1 MPINAQILDNPKSD
15 RVRRIADLTRAKGR
29 ERSGRFLIEG
39 PQSVREAVTWRPDV
53 VQDLY
58 VEVSQ
63 ALEHPRIIS
72 STLEKIVETS
82 QDATI
87 YVHYCTGD
95 VMRRISPDA
104 QGIVAVGNA
113 ESMHAGAD
121 DVELGKNGRGPQ
133 IAAFWQVRD
142 PGNAGTVIRSADAA
156 GCAGVVLVD
165 DCVDIFNPKVIRS
178 TAGSLFH
185 LPVVSMGTDE
195 YFDWCAER
203 GLAVYAADVYG
214 TDARPPEPLTD
225 VLAVP
230 QSLAQAKTVL
240 FGNEARGLTQD
251 VLERV
256 DRIVSIPI
264 YGKAESLNLG
274 TSAAVMLL
282 SLAMS
287 SHVERM

>member
-104 QGIVAVGNA
+104 QGIAAVGNA

-121 DVELGKNGRGPQ
+121 DVELGKNGRAPQ

-142 PGNAGTVIRSADAA
+142 PGNASTVIF
-156 GCAGVVLVD
+156 VD
-165 DCVDIFNPKVIRS
+165 DCVDVLNPKVIRS

-185 LPVVSMGTDE
+185 LPVLAMSTDE
-195 YFDWCAER
+195 FFTWTGDHNMDVW
-203 GLAVYAADVYG
+203 AADVYG
-214 TDARPPEPLTD
+214 TEERKPESLPA
-225 VLAVP
+225 VLADKAAVEAP
-230 QSLAQAKTVL
+230 KAVL
-240 FGNEARGLTQD
+240 FGNEARGLEPDILT
-251 VLERV
+251 RCG
-256 DRIVSIPI
+256 RIVSIPL

-274 TSAAVMLL
+274 TSAAVMLMSL
-282 SLAMS
+282 SMS
-287 SHVERM
+287 GHVERM

>member
-1 MPINAQILDNPKSD
+1 MKSEVIANPRAE
-15 RVRRIADLTRAKGR
+15 RVRRVSELADRKGR
-29 ERSGRFLIEG
+29 KRSGRFMVEG
-39 PQSVREAVTWRPDV
+39 PQSVRELLSWHPDIV
-53 VQDLY
+53 EDLY
-58 VEVSQ
+58 VEVVSAEPDAAFITPTVAQMAGKAMQ
-63 ALEHPRIIS
+63 AG
-72 STLEKIVETS
+72 
-82 QDATI
+82 A
-87 YVHYCTGD
+87 YVHKVTHA
-95 VMRRISPDA
+95 VMQHMSSDA
-104 QGIVAVGNA
+104 QGVLAVADMRAFLDSAVIDGDSD
-113 ESMHAGAD
+113 ERTM
-121 DVELGKNGRGPQ
+121 V
-133 IAAFWQVRD
+133 AAFWQVRD

-195 YFDWCAER
+195 YFDWCGTWTRRVRRRRVWYRRTAAGTAYGR
-203 GLAVYAADVYG
+203 ACRAAITCASQDGAV
-214 TDARPPEPLTD
+214 R
-225 VLAVP
+225 
-230 QSLAQAKTVL
+230 QR
-240 FGNEARGLTQD
+240 RGLTQD

>member
-104 QGIVAVGNA
+104 QGIAAVGNA

-121 DVELGKNGRGPQ
+121 DVELGKNGRAPQ

-142 PGNAGTVIRSADAA
+142 PGNAGKIGRA
-156 GCAGVVLVD
+156 
-165 DCVDIFNPKVIRS
+165 
-178 TAGSLFH
+178 
-185 LPVVSMGTDE
+185 
-195 YFDWCAER
+195 
-203 GLAVYAADVYG
+203 
-214 TDARPPEPLTD
+214 
-225 VLAVP
+225 
-230 QSLAQAKTVL
+230 
-240 FGNEARGLTQD
+240 
-251 VLERV
+251 
-256 DRIVSIPI
+256 
-264 YGKAESLNLG
+264 
-274 TSAAVMLL
+274 
-282 SLAMS
+282 
-287 SHVERM
+287 HV

>member
-104 QGIVAVGNA
+104 QGIAAVGNA

-121 DVELGKNGRGPQ
+121 DVELGKNGRAPQ

-142 PGNAGTVIRSADAA
+142 PGNAGTVIRCADAFGA
-156 GCAGVVLVD
+156 DGVILTSGSVE
-165 DCVDIFNPKVIRS
+165 IYNPKTVRS
-178 TAGSLFH
+178 TVGSLFH
-185 LPVVSMGTDE
+185 MPILTGIPLADAVAKVKAMGMTV
-195 YFDWCAER
+195 
-203 GLAVYAADVYG
+203 LAADG
-214 TDARPPEPLTD
+214 DGEALDLKAAAGELSGPI
-225 VLAVP
+225 AWIM
-230 QSLAQAKTVL
+230 
-240 FGNEARGLTQD
+240 GNEAWGLPAEDARLADEVVAVPMWGQ
-251 VLERV
+251 
-256 DRIVSIPI
+256 
-264 YGKAESLNLG
+264 AESLNLS
-274 TSAAVMLL
+274 SAAAVCLYATA
-282 SLAMS
+282 SAQ
-287 SHVERM
+287 RR

>member
-1 MPINAQILDNPKSD
+1 M
-15 RVRRIADLTRAKGR
+15 RRIADLTRAKGR

-58 VEVSQ
+58 VEVSR

-104 QGIVAVGNA
+104 QGIAAVGNA

-121 DVELGKNGRGPQ
+121 DVELGKNGRAPQ

>member
-104 QGIVAVGNA
+104 QGIAAVGN
-113 ESMHAGAD
+113 
-121 DVELGKNGRGPQ
+121 
-133 IAAFWQVRD
+133 AAFWQVRD
-142 PGNAGTVIRSADAA
+142 PGNAGTVIRAADAA
-156 GCAGVVLVD
+156 GCDAVIFVD
-165 DCVDIFNPKVIRS
+165 DCVDVLNPKVIRS

-185 LPVVSMGTDE
+185 LPVLAMSTDE
-195 YFDWCAER
+195 FFTWTGDHNMDVW
-203 GLAVYAADVYG
+203 AADVYG
-214 TDARPPEPLTD
+214 TEERKPESLPA
-225 VLAVP
+225 VLADKAAVEAP
-230 QSLAQAKTVL
+230 KAVL
-240 FGNEARGLTQD
+240 FGNEARGLEPDILT
-251 VLERV
+251 RCG
-256 DRIVSIPI
+256 RIVSIPL

-274 TSAAVMLL
+274 TSAAVMLMSL
-282 SLAMS
+282 SMS
-287 SHVERM
+287 GHVERM